1 VLVLYALG
9 GLGLVLL
16 LGGLVFGDALDGVF
30 DALDAGPGVTA
41 AVGAAL
47 TAVGFGGAL
56 LAGPLGLLPAALAGA
71 ALGACVGVATFLLV
85 RLALGPEPE
94 RAPSSGDLIGLFG
107 TVVSPVPA
115 DGFGRVALTL
125 RGSRVQLSA
134 RSEQPLEAGRSV
146 YVTEVLSATAV
157 VVSGAG
163 LLPSS

>member
-1 VLVLYALG
+1 MLVLYALG

-56 LAGPLGLLPAALAGA
+56 LANPLGLVVGTLAGA
-71 ALGACVGVATFLLV
+71 ALGLAVGVATFLLV
-85 RLALGPEPE
+85 RLALGQEPE
-94 RAPSSGDLIGLFG
+94 RAPSSNDLIGVFG
-107 TVVSPVPA
+107 TVVGAVPA
-115 DGFGRVALTL
+115 GGYGQVALTV
-125 RGSRVQLSA
+125 RGSRLQVSA
-134 RSEQPLEAGRSV
+134 RSEEPLAAGRSV